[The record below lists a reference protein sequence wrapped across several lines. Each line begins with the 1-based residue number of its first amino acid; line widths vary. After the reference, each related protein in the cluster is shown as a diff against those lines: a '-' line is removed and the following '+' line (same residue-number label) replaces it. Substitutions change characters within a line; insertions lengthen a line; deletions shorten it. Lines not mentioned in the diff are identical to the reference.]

1 MNDNNLNNAEE
12 LDLLR
17 AKLDD
22 LGRVTEKLEGL
33 IQERNIDIH
42 YYKNLLFALDFVDF
56 SRKLYYK
63 DCDYTYYDYIKANM
77 DRYKEAGVQSR
88 AVRLVDERNN

>member
-33 IQERNIDIH
+33 IQERTYDIR
-42 YYKNLLFALDFVDF
+42 YYKDILFALDFVDF
-56 SRKLYYK
+56 CRKLYYK
-63 DCDYTYYDYIKANM
+63 ECACSYYEYIKYNM
-77 DRYKEAGVQSR
+77 DRYKEGQVQSR
-88 AVRLVDERNN
+88 AVRLIDDRNA